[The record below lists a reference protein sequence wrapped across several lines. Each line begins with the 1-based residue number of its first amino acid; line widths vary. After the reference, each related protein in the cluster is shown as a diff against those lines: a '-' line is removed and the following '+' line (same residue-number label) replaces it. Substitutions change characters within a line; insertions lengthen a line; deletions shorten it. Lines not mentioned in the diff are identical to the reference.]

1 MSFLFLA
8 INIIFIQNLNLTM
21 RCIIVD
27 DDKISRELIRDY
39 INDTE
44 ELELLGEFPSAI
56 DANNFLSKNHVDL
69 IFLDIEMPK
78 MSGLELLKSLDEK
91 PLIVLFTSKDKY
103 AVQAFEEEVLDYLVK
118 PVDYTRFLKSVQKAH
133 QRLRPMPVDSFSND
147 SIFIKVDSELINL
160 PFKEIIWIEALGD
173 YVNIITPNKKHV
185 VLSTMKNIEGRLP
198 AKEFIRVH
206 RSYFVRI
213 DKIKKISEDIIL
225 VENKLIPVSK
235 SYKKELM
242 ERLNML

>member
-1 MSFLFLA
+1 
-8 INIIFIQNLNLTM
+8 M

-39 INDTE
+39 VNDTVD
-44 ELELLGEFPSAI
+44 LELIGEFPSAI
-56 DANNFLSKNHVDL
+56 EANNFLSTNHTDI
-69 IFLDIEMPK
+69 IFLDVEMPK
-78 MSGLELLKSLDEK
+78 MSGIELLKSLAEK
-91 PLIVLFTSKDKY
+91 PLIILITSKEKY
-103 AVQAFEEEVLDYLVK
+103 AIEAFENEVLDYLVK
-118 PVDYTRFLKSVQKAH
+118 PVDYVRFLKAVQKAKVK
-133 QRLRPMPVDSFSND
+133 LVPNLIDSYSSD

-160 PFKEIIWIEALGD
+160 PYKEIIWIEALGD
-173 YVNIITPNKKHV
+173 YVNIITPTKKHV
-185 VLSTMKNIEGRLP
+185 VLSTMKNIETKLP
-198 AKEFIRVH
+198 LREFVRVH

>member
-1 MSFLFLA
+1 
-8 INIIFIQNLNLTM
+8 M

-39 INDTE
+39 VNDTT
-44 ELELLGEFPSAI
+44 ELELLGEFSSAI
-56 DANNFLSKNHVDL
+56 EANNFLSKNHVDL
-69 IFLDIEMPK
+69 IFLDVEMPK
-78 MSGLELLKSLDEK
+78 MTGLELLKSLDEK
-91 PLIVLFTSKDKY
+91 PLIILITAKEKY
-103 AVQAFEEEVLDYLVK
+103 AVEAFEQEVSDYLIK
-118 PVDYTRFLKSVQKAH
+118 PVEYTRFLKAIAKVKSN
-133 QRLRPMPVDSFSND
+133 LRPMPVDSYTAE

-160 PFKEIIWIEALGD
+160 PYRDIMWIEALGD
-173 YVNIITPNKKHV
+173 YVNIITPSKKHV
-185 VLSTMKNIEGRLP
+185 VLSTMKNIEGKLP
-198 AKEFIRVH
+198 TKEFIRVH

-213 DKIKKISEDIIL
+213 DKIKKISEGIIL